1 MARATVAAADGAA
14 RCAPGTALNVLCGT
28 CAGPARDLAAADTS
42 GDFTTGTRAWLDG
55 LIGRGRYTED
65 VWAG

>member
-1 MARATVAAADGAA
+1 MAAADGAA
-14 RCAPGTALNVLCGT
+14 RCAPGTALNVLCGSGPGT
-28 CAGPARDLAAADTS
+28 CAGPARELAAADTS